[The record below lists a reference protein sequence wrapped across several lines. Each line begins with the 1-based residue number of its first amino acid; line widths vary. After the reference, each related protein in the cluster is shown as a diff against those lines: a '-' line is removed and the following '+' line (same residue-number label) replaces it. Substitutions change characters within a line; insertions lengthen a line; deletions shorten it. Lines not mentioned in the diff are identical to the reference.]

1 MDCCINQSRGQ
12 GSEMG
17 QGETGN
23 KHKRKSMKLVTFYK
37 FCITEESA
45 DDALERIRNA
55 GNPLE
60 DTFNSFFKMAL
71 EEQKKRSS

>member
-37 FCITEESA
+37 FCITDLNINDLVDSVR
-45 DDALERIRNA
+45 D
-55 GNPLE
+55 
-60 DTFNSFFKMAL
+60 
-71 EEQKKRSS
+71 